1 MSHIGIVNKPSNPY
15 YGRKASYR
23 NCGSYLDD
31 DKLYTACKY
40 QKDIVM
46 GERTAENLQA
56 HKPFARLTFNP
67 YFDKLAMHINDF
79 IKDIE
84 SAAQ

>member
-1 MSHIGIVNKPSNPY
+1 
-15 YGRKASYR
+15 
-23 NCGSYLDD
+23 
-31 DKLYTACKY
+31 
-40 QKDIVM
+40 M

-67 YFDKLAMHINDF
+67 YFDKLAMHISSF

-84 SAAQ
+84 SAAQWVSLATAGLIK